1 MGFAEW
7 WQGLQ
12 RRLSRRSAQLQLG
25 QRNLYILPSRFG
37 SVWLLAAAALY
48 LLGIHARSN
57 TPVLLGFL
65 MVALMGLGL
74 FLTHLNLQGMRLQ
87 VVPQELAFAGE
98 VHPYTIEVESRSW
111 RPSLHWRWLEPQA
124 PSQQSVHIHP
134 GRQRLALNWRARQR
148 GQQQP
153 GRLLL
158 HTTAP
163 LGLFRCWA
171 YWEPPEAI
179 ALAPAPIPGP
189 VANACEPSPGPIADQ
204 WQGLEAW
211 RTEQGLQ
218 RLDWKALAR
227 GKGWHGKTFESDE
240 PLELSFK
247 PMPNMPIEQA
257 LAHLCATVLE
267 ALEAGISVGLELPG
281 GPSIPPGSGKAHRER
296 CLLALA
302 EVPQQGQRLG

>member
-37 SVWLLAAAALY
+37 SVWLLAGAALY
-48 LLGIHARSN
+48 LLGIHGRSN

-98 VHPYTIEVESRSW
+98 VHPYWIEVESRSW

-124 PSQQSVHIHP
+124 PAQQSVHIHP

-148 GQQQP
+148 GHQQP

-163 LGLFRCWA
+163 LGLFRCWC
-171 YWEPPEAI
+171 YWEPPEPIWVAP
-179 ALAPAPIPGP
+179 ARRSGPVQELHQSQQPDGDLFEDLRPWRPEEGWRRVDWKANARGRGMLAKRFNSPSSTNLWLAPAPQLPLEQALEHLCERLMHHWSRGRAVGLVLADGQTLEP
-189 VANACEPSPGPIADQ
+189 ANGRDH
-204 WQGLEAW
+204 LE
-211 RTEQGLQ
+211 RCL
-218 RLDWKALAR
+218 KALAE
-227 GKGWHGKTFESDE
+227 W
-240 PLELSFK
+240 
-247 PMPNMPIEQA
+247 
-257 LAHLCATVLE
+257 
-267 ALEAGISVGLELPG
+267 
-281 GPSIPPGSGKAHRER
+281 PP
-296 CLLALA
+296 C
-302 EVPQQGQRLG
+302 P